1 MTEIFLVKK
10 YYFIPL
16 MILSAVILS
25 TVYLIE
31 IYLELPPCKLCIYQR
46 VPYFFSLI
54 ICLFS
59 FFLTNKKY
67 LIYILFFV
75 FTMSMIVSFYH
86 SLVERGLINFEIG
99 CTSMN
104 QDFSNIDDLKKYL
117 DEVPIAKCDEILF
130 SVFGLSL
137 ANINFLISFLINLL
151 NLYFFR
157 KVYESKN

>member
-10 YYFIPL
+10 YYFILL

-54 ICLFS
+54 ICIFS
-59 FFLTNKKY
+59 FFLTKKKY

-86 SLVERGLINFEIG
+86 SLVERGLINFEMG

-130 SVFGLSL
+130 SLYGLSF
-137 ANINFLISFLINLL
+137 ANMNFLISL
-151 NLYFFR
+151 FFVILSTYLFR
-157 KVYESKN
+157 SYGREK

>member
-1 MTEIFLVKK
+1 
-10 YYFIPL
+10 
-16 MILSAVILS
+16 
-25 TVYLIE
+25 
-31 IYLELPPCKLCIYQR
+31 
-46 VPYFFSLI
+46 
-54 ICLFS
+54 
-59 FFLTNKKY
+59 
-67 LIYILFFV
+67 
-75 FTMSMIVSFYH
+75 MSMIVSFYH
-86 SLVERGLINFEIG
+86 SLVERGLINFEMG

-117 DEVPIAKCDEILF
+117 DEVPITKCDEILF

>member
-1 MTEIFLVKK
+1 
-10 YYFIPL
+10 
-16 MILSAVILS
+16 
-25 TVYLIE
+25 
-31 IYLELPPCKLCIYQR
+31 
-46 VPYFFSLI
+46 
-54 ICLFS
+54 
-59 FFLTNKKY
+59 
-67 LIYILFFV
+67 
-75 FTMSMIVSFYH
+75 MSMIVSFYH